1 MSPQWIVV
9 IGLIAVIYFMF
20 IKKRPQVKQDK
31 KDSTDKT
38 TKKEAQSNDMV
49 ACAEC
54 GIYCEIDDTILSN
67 NKYYCSQECL
77 KKS

>member
-9 IGLIAVIYFMF
+9 IGLIAVVYFLF
-20 IKKRPQVKQDK
+20 IKKRPALKQNK
-31 KDSTDKT
+31 TDSTS
-38 TKKEAQSNDMV
+38 KEEVQSNDMI

-54 GIYCEIDDTILSN
+54 GIYCEVDDTILSN

>member
-1 MSPQWIVV
+1 MILKILLVVVV
-9 IGLIAVIYFMF
+9 IAVVYFMF
-20 IKKRPQVKQDK
+20 IKKKPAVRQKK
-31 KDSTDKT
+31 KDSTEKKT
-38 TKKEAQSNDMV
+38 KDEVQSNDMIE
-49 ACAEC
+49 CAEC

>member
-9 IGLIAVIYFMF
+9 IGLIVVVYLMF
-20 IKKRPQVKQDK
+20 IKKRPQVKQNNNDSSDK
-31 KDSTDKT
+31 ST
-38 TKKEAQSNDMV
+38 KEEVQSNDMIE
-49 ACAEC
+49 CAEC
-54 GIYCEIDDTILSN
+54 GIYCEIDDAILSN